1 MKLRSLGLALLGAL
15 SMMSAHAEE
24 PGPDGLLTQE
34 LMTFVATLQ
43 SAVKSDSPEQVAPL
57 IQFPLRVNMAPGKSH
72 SVTASRF
79 SAEYGK
85 IFTPTVKAAVLQ
97 QVPDD
102 IFRNSNGAMLGNG
115 EVWISGVCR
124 DQNCQ
129 VAPPKV
135 TTINI
140 GGK

>member
-1 MKLRSLGLALLGAL
+1 MKIQNLGLALFGAL
-15 SMMSAHAEE
+15 SIMSAHADET
-24 PGPDGLLTQE
+24 GPDGLLTQE
-34 LMTFVATLQ
+34 LQAFVVTLQ
-43 SAVKSDSPEQVAPL
+43 SAVNSNSPEQVAPL
-57 IQFPLRVNMAPGKSH
+57 IQFPLRVNTAPGKSH
-72 SVTASRF
+72 SVTARRF

-97 QVPDD
+97 QAPDN

-115 EVWISGVCR
+115 EVWISGVCH

-129 VAPPKV
+129 GVPPKV
-135 TTINI
+135 TAINI

>member
-1 MKLRSLGLALLGAL
+1 MKMHSLGLALLGAL

-34 LMTFVATLQ
+34 LMAFVATLQ

-57 IQFPLRVNMAPGKSH
+57 IQFPLRVNEAPGKSH
-72 SVTASRF
+72 SVTARRF
-79 SAEYGK
+79 SVEYGK
-85 IFTPTVKAAVLQ
+85 IFTPAVKAAVLQ
-97 QVPDD
+97 QAPDE

-135 TTINI
+135 TAINI